1 MVRARVFCLTSET
14 SRLVALGIKK
24 LCEKLVVAVIANIS
38 IAVVFF
44 LIPSLV
50 IVKWFIRE

>member
-1 MVRARVFCLTSET
+1 
-14 SRLVALGIKK
+14 LVALGIKK